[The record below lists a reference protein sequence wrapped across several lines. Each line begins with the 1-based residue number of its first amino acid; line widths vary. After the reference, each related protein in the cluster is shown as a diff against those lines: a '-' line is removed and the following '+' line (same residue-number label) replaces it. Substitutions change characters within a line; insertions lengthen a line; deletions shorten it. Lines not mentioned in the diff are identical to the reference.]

1 MRPEVREQVRIA
13 PDIARVLGKVFF
25 VVELGGINEDR
36 DKTYIVLADAASDE
50 RGMPRVEC
58 THRRHQPD
66 GLVLLFASLYML
78 EEFLLG
84 GDDLH
89 IALIEM
95 SGRGARGM
103 PYGARI
109 SIPET

>member
-1 MRPEVREQVRIA
+1 MSPEVREQVRIA

-50 RGMPRVEC
+50 RGMPCVER
-58 THRRHQPD
+58 THGGYQSE

-89 IALIEM
+89 ILELRVINSASLRVNNFVLGTPCI
-95 SGRGARGM
+95 
-103 PYGARI
+103 
-109 SIPET
+109 